1 MSDTVFSNDSISET
15 SLPQATGVD
24 YEGLAPTYART
35 MIIEWL
41 GVWGL
46 IVAVNVGINLF
57 SPIDTLRDELWW
69 AYALVGLLIVSVFIW
84 APAVARSRGFAMREH
99 DIHYKSGIIWR
110 KTVSLPFNRIQHVEL
125 ESGPLE
131 RLFKLTTL
139 KFFTAG
145 GGNADMKIPA
155 LGFERASKLRAF
167 VMEKA
172 GVIEG
177 ESDAP

>member
-1 MSDTVFSNDSISET
+1 
-15 SLPQATGVD
+15 
-24 YEGLAPTYART
+24 

-41 GVWGL
+41 AAWT
-46 IVAVNVGINLF
+46 IVTAVNIGLNLF
-57 SPIDTLRDELWW
+57 TPIETMAFITLWLFIPLLFI
-69 AYALVGLLIVSVFIW
+69 ALSVFIW
-84 APAVARSRGFAMREH
+84 APMVAQSRGFALRDH

-131 RLFKLTTL
+131 RIFKLTTL

-155 LGFERASKLRAF
+155 LGFERASKLRSF

-172 GVIEG
+172 GVVES
-177 ESDAP
+177 ESASDAA